1 MDENANFGPGDTEYE
16 TEVVPAQNALDAL
29 WGPFDQLNDQL
40 AALQNRVDDI
50 EGRLDTRSAADAL
63 TAESERTKDEETRL

>member
-1 MDENANFGPGDTEYE
+1 
-16 TEVVPAQNALDAL
+16 L

-50 EGRLDTRSAADAL
+50 EGRLATKSAAEAL
-63 TAESERTKDEETRL
+63 TAESERTGGEETRLQGLLDTA